1 VVGIIGGKKFQV
13 RDDRQPSL
21 YTADYGNCLG
31 KSAIDVTGFDAAY
44 YKDNLTII
52 FHLEGETA
60 LRKEDIMMNIGV
72 YAYGESRF
80 DLTFDPC
87 DANIL
92 SACPVKAG
100 IQIEAAG
107 IIPVSQDDVA
117 GIPEIALSIPDF
129 EGQAILRLFS
139 NSTQHEIGCFA
150 AQITNGFTFQQKSA
164 VSSPLGAFTL
174 LATVSSFA
182 TAAYVSNIVEMR
194 KHYAHSLSVSVVFNV
209 WHHIFYS
216 GALSMNWPSIL
227 VGFWSNYAWAGGM
240 IYSEQMQNTINDFI
254 GSNKGNIS
262 QVGAAGTGENNPN
275 LGGGVD
281 IYQIYNRGALSQ
293 DLHLQ
298 AALAKRRLVDA
309 HSGFRYYGLPV
320 KPGLPLPGNY
330 SGFAGTLATERIP
343 ASNAFMT
350 GLLWFL
356 ILVACIVA
364 SLISLK
370 AILEDLS
377 HIRVVK
383 KDRLAFFQDH
393 YLAFTVLTVLRTVFI
408 GFYMLTFLAMFQ
420 FSYMA
425 LSGPVVVA
433 CIVFFAVV
441 FGIGSIAAYAC
452 FSRLRVGKYISE
464 PDRLN
469 IARRRVCKV
478 IPWIRISKNSKV
490 PRSEDQYT
498 LAQFLGGR
506 YTPWLTLYQ
515 PMMTSGTLQSSG
527 GLPHA
532 IGRLT
537 GGSLSSDC
545 STSSFEQA
553 SLLAH
558 LPNPWSRLSVSSQ
571 LKLPPSLAS

>member
-21 YTADYGNCLG
+21 YTADYGDCLG
-31 KSAIDVTGFDAAY
+31 KSAINVTRFDAAY

-52 FHLEGETA
+52 FHLEGKTA

-216 GALSMNWPSIL
+216 GALSMNWPSVL